1 MEDMRKRLAM
11 LMDSRQW
18 RERYFKMVKA
28 ALQHPDVQTFLK
40 QHEAELADDAIDRGT
55 AKIYEFVSERNKI
68 ARGELPL
75 APGYQPTLVV
85 ANGLID
91 VAYEPTDAKLAADEE
106 AKQAS
111 LVTSVNMPKDIHDAS
126 LTSYDPTDER
136 VDALLAANRFVL
148 AVVADPKT
156 FHQGL
161 YLNGPFGVG
170 KTYLLGAI
178 ANDLASKGGIATT
191 LIHVPTFVVEMKSAI
206 GSNTVL
212 KKIDSVKRAQ
222 VLMLDDIG
230 AESIS
235 PWVRDDV
242 LGIILQ
248 YRMQEK
254 MPTLFSSN
262 KSMADLTESLA
273 GTDRGNS
280 EMLKAQRIMERIRF
294 LAKEVTVGGENRR
307 NPLAN

>member
-1 MEDMRKRLAM
+1 M
-11 LMDSRQW
+11 
-18 RERYFKMVKA
+18 
-28 ALQHPDVQTFLK
+28 
-40 QHEAELADDAIDRGT
+40 
-55 AKIYEFVSERNKI
+55 
-68 ARGELPL
+68 
-75 APGYQPTLVV
+75 APGYQPKLVV

-91 VAYEPTDAKLAADEE
+91 VAYEPTDAKVAADEE

-111 LVTSVNMPKDIHDAS
+111 LVTSVNMPKDIRDAS
-126 LTSYDPTDER
+126 LDSYDPTDDR
-136 VDALLAANRFVL
+136 LDALLAANRFVL
-148 AVVADPKT
+148 AVVADPKA

-161 YLNGPFGVG
+161 YLSGPFGVG

-191 LIHVPTFVVEMKSAI
+191 LIHVPTFVVEMKNAI
-206 GSNTVL
+206 GNNSVL
-212 KKIDSVKRAQ
+212 KKIDSVKRAPI
-222 VLMLDDIG
+222 LMLDDIG

-235 PWVRDDV
+235 PWVLDDV

-262 KSMADLTESLA
+262 KSMAELTESLA

-280 EMLKAQRIMERIRF
+280 EMLKAKRIMERVRF
-294 LAKEVTVGGENRR
+294 LAKEITVDGENRR
-307 NPLAN
+307 NPLAD